1 MTSMVLVAL
10 PKLAVRLDTLGR
22 GRSPAH
28 PTVNLL
34 SIYGM
39 QAYFK
44 GRVTWSTK
52 DLIIRNPPLQ
62 SILNPTEQQKAIRY
76 LFGYYA
82 HNWQNYQGQVNIIQ
96 QNGKKFATLSKQGRK
111 LPQGAVAPVVAAVI
125 QAKMKGTVKVRPE
138 TEAEAIRKGYR
149 KGYHTYEEFEE
160 AARKLGVAA
169 R

>member
-1 MTSMVLVAL
+1 
-10 PKLAVRLDTLGR
+10 
-22 GRSPAH
+22 
-28 PTVNLL
+28 
-34 SIYGM
+34 M

-96 QNGKKFATLSKQGRK
+96 QNGKKFANLPKPGRK

-125 QAKMKGTVKVRPE
+125 QAKMKGQVKVRPE
-138 TEAEAIRKGYR
+138 TEAEGIRKGYR
-149 KGYHTYEEFEE
+149 KGYHTFEEFEE